1 MRGFPTLLVRS
12 NDVKAGHGCNIEKIS
27 DEKLFYLRSRGMQR
41 DDALLMMVQSYI
53 ETIFWKLENIQ
64 KEYHD
69 ELVEK
74 ILEEIR

>member
-1 MRGFPTLLVRS
+1 
-12 NDVKAGHGCNIEKIS
+12 
-27 DEKLFYLRSRGMQR
+27 MQR

-53 ETIFWKLENIQ
+53 ETIFGTLEKTQ

-69 ELVEK
+69 QLVEQ